1 MGNNKKDWSVTD
13 FTKDYYTKIYDN
25 EVYPR
30 FAHISFEQIYGYAES
45 FIKKADDVLGA
56 INDINTIKRTGSAL
70 LLQIEELFELE
81 CEFRN
86 KIKNYPSD
94 NSRSLLGITK
104 NHDELLFYIRE
115 TYLEILP
122 ATVPLIESIKKM
134 EIDQELN
141 LEYSK
146 NLQSFS
152 SSYEVAVDSTQL
164 EKIQKE
170 HKSKSLYWAQ
180 PIPTTILFKTSD
192 SERDKKYII
201 HLPVLYLNYIGVIR
215 CPMHTIKGDAITLDE
230 LNITS
235 CLPDKIKLNSLID
248 TWDNTTS
255 EVEKYRSLKDVFFSK
270 LFPSNDETIKSDRHR
285 FFKQGLERFYE
296 IFNPCSQNQSVT
308 DKKAYLNPSY
318 LSSHITDLKAFYI
331 YRAYCLWK
339 SANSTEHY
347 PYCKFHET
355 HRYDE
360 NTEIEDSLR
369 FDVKYYN
376 QYLKARGL
384 FEAVSNK
391 SVNGKKKQDLI
402 FKLLSNTAHIF
413 IEDPTIYDELIAL
426 FLVNLDIK
434 EIDLMPLL
442 CSRVSR
448 DQKQEALYWAV
459 HQIDFRQEIDWF
471 KRTLFSKAAL
481 YQSSYIKKAPK
492 SVLLISQLY
501 FYQCIYQERLQ
512 QDVFK
517 TLQSDWKNIEAFTED
532 NISHLS
538 KLINEN
544 TDAIFSWIKS
554 ESKNLKLEGTEFQRI
569 LIDNQVSRVAPLEDK
584 VKSEICQLIFKE
596 PTCNLSTY
604 MSSIIPLV
612 PILGKSTLTS
622 DELKYWLYL
631 VCIAFYL
638 KKTYLTDP
646 KQKSIQFESIRSL
659 PGKERKV
666 SPYTVINSQYYE
678 KIPVLFKVVSSDL
691 YKDDQEMP
699 LIYKEYYKW
708 LEAGLPYTINIEN
721 IWNQEWYLPPDI
733 YGLNG
738 FARCAI
744 YHLLG
749 LLFFKYYEKKVPRY
763 YTKNREEQLSFDDSL
778 KNIMYDD
785 YWINDY
791 IYYLQ
796 KLNGRINPS
805 W

>member
-1 MGNNKKDWSVTD
+1 MEELSVTD
-13 FTKDYYTKIYDN
+13 FAKNYYTKIYDN

-45 FIKKADDVLGA
+45 FIKKADYVLGA
-56 INDINTIKRTGSAL
+56 INDIITSKRIGSA
-70 LLQIEELFELE
+70 QSSQFEELFELE
-81 CEFRN
+81 GEFRN
-86 KIKNYPSD
+86 KIKDYPSD
-94 NSRSLLGITK
+94 DSCSLLGITK

-122 ATVPLIESIKKM
+122 ATVALIESIKKM
-134 EIDQELN
+134 KIDQELKV
-141 LEYSK
+141 ESSK
-146 NLQSFS
+146 NLQIFS
-152 SSYEVAVDSTQL
+152 SSYKVAVDPTQL

-180 PIPTTILFKTSD
+180 PVPMTILFKTSD
-192 SERDKKYII
+192 SESDKKYII
-201 HLPVLYLNYIGVIR
+201 HLPVLYLNHIGAIR
-215 CPMHTIKGDAITLDE
+215 CPMHTIKGDTITLDE

-235 CLPDKIKLNSLID
+235 CLPDQIKLNRLID
-248 TWDNTTS
+248 TWNSSTS

-285 FFKQGLERFYE
+285 SFKQGLERFYE
-296 IFNPCSQNQSVT
+296 IFNLCSQNQIDT
-308 DKKAYLNPSY
+308 NKKAYLTPSY
-318 LSSHITDLKAFYI
+318 LSSHLADLKAFYI

-391 SVNGKKKQDLI
+391 SVNGKKQQDLI
-402 FKLLSNTAHIF
+402 FKSLSNTAHIY

-434 EIDLMPLL
+434 ETDLMPLL

-448 DQKQEALYWAV
+448 DQKQEALYQAV
-459 HQIDFRQEIDWF
+459 HQIDFLQEIDWF
-471 KRTLFSKAAL
+471 KRTIFSKAAL
-481 YQSSYIKKAPK
+481 YQFSYIKKVPR

-517 TLQSDWKNIEAFTED
+517 TLQSDWKNIEAFSEE

-538 KLINEN
+538 ELIDEN
-544 TDAIFSWIKS
+544 TEAIFSWIKS

-569 LIDNQVSRVAPLEDK
+569 LIDNKVSRVAPLEDK
-584 VKSEICQLIFKE
+584 VKGEICQLIFKE
-596 PTCNLSTY
+596 PTCNLSAY

-612 PILGKSTLTS
+612 PILGKSVLSS

-646 KQKSIQFESIRSL
+646 KQKLIKFESIKSL

-678 KIPVLFKVVSSDL
+678 KIPVLFKVLSSDL

-708 LEAGLPYTINIEN
+708 LVAGLPYTINIEN

-738 FARCAI
+738 FVRCAI

-749 LLFFKYYEKKVPRY
+749 LLLFEYYEKKVPRY
-763 YTKNREEQLSFDDSL
+763 CSINRMEQLSFNDNL

-791 IYYLQ
+791 IYYLRE
-796 KLNGRINPS
+796 LYGRINPS

>member
-1 MGNNKKDWSVTD
+1 MEELSVTD
-13 FTKDYYTKIYDN
+13 FAKNYYTKIYDN

-30 FAHISFEQIYGYAES
+30 FAHISFEQIFGYAKS
-45 FIKKADDVLGA
+45 FIKKSDDVSGA
-56 INDINTIKRTGSAL
+56 INDIITSKRIGSA
-70 LLQIEELFELE
+70 QSSQFEELFELE

-86 KIKNYPSD
+86 KIKDYPSD
-94 NSRSLLGITK
+94 DSRSLLGITK

-122 ATVPLIESIKKM
+122 ATVALIESIKKM
-134 EIDQELN
+134 KIDQELKV
-141 LEYSK
+141 ESFK
-146 NLQSFS
+146 NLQIFS
-152 SSYEVAVDSTQL
+152 SSYKVAVDPTQL

-180 PIPTTILFKTSD
+180 PVPTTILFKTSD
-192 SERDKKYII
+192 SESDKKYII
-201 HLPVLYLNYIGVIR
+201 HLPVLYLNHIGVIR
-215 CPMHTIKGDAITLDE
+215 CPMHTIKGDTITLDE

-235 CLPDKIKLNSLID
+235 YLPDQIKLNSLID
-248 TWDNTTS
+248 TWNNTTS

-285 FFKQGLERFYE
+285 SFKQGLERFYE
-296 IFNPCSQNQSVT
+296 IFNLCSQNQSAT
-308 DKKAYLNPSY
+308 NKKVYLTPSY
-318 LSSHITDLKAFYI
+318 LSSHLTDLKAFYI

-360 NTEIEDSLR
+360 NTEFEDSLR

-391 SVNGKKKQDLI
+391 SVNGKKQKDLI
-402 FKLLSNTAHIF
+402 FKSLSNTAHIY

-434 EIDLMPLL
+434 ETDLMPLL

-448 DQKQEALYWAV
+448 DQKQEALYQAV
-459 HQIDFRQEIDWF
+459 NQIDLCQEIDWF
-471 KRTLFSKAAL
+471 KRTIFSKAAL
-481 YQSSYIKKAPK
+481 YQFSYIKKAPRC
-492 SVLLISQLY
+492 VLLISQLY

-517 TLQSDWKNIEAFTED
+517 TLQSDWKNIESFTEE
-532 NISHLS
+532 NISRLS
-538 KLINEN
+538 ELIDEN

-596 PTCNLSTY
+596 STCNLSTY

-612 PILGKSTLTS
+612 PILGKSVLSS

-646 KQKSIQFESIRSL
+646 KQKSIKFESIKSL

-678 KIPVLFKVVSSDL
+678 KIPVLFKVLSSDL
-691 YKDDQEMP
+691 YKDDQEIP

-708 LEAGLPYTINIEN
+708 LAAGLPYTINIEN

-738 FARCAI
+738 FVRCAI

-749 LLFFKYYEKKVPRY
+749 LLLFEYYEKKVPRY
-763 YTKNREEQLSFDDSL
+763 CSINRMEQLSFNDNL
-778 KNIMYDD
+778 KNIMFDD

-791 IYYLQ
+791 IYYL
-796 KLNGRINPS
+796 KILDGRINPS

>member
-1 MGNNKKDWSVTD
+1 MGDMEELSVTD
-13 FTKDYYTKIYDN
+13 FAKNYYTKIYDN

-45 FIKKADDVLGA
+45 FIKKADYVLGA
-56 INDINTIKRTGSAL
+56 INDIITSKRIGSA
-70 LLQIEELFELE
+70 QSSQFEELFELE
-81 CEFRN
+81 GEFRN
-86 KIKNYPSD
+86 KIKDYPSD
-94 NSRSLLGITK
+94 DSCSLLGITK

-122 ATVPLIESIKKM
+122 ATVALIESIKKM
-134 EIDQELN
+134 KIDQELKV
-141 LEYSK
+141 ESSK
-146 NLQSFS
+146 NLRIFS
-152 SSYEVAVDSTQL
+152 SSYKVAVDPTQL

-180 PIPTTILFKTSD
+180 PVPMTILFKTSD
-192 SERDKKYII
+192 SESDKKYII
-201 HLPVLYLNYIGVIR
+201 HLPVLYLNHIGAIR
-215 CPMHTIKGDAITLDE
+215 CPMHTIKGDTITLDE

-235 CLPDKIKLNSLID
+235 CLPDQIKLNRLID
-248 TWDNTTS
+248 TWNSSTS

-285 FFKQGLERFYE
+285 SFKQGLERFYE
-296 IFNPCSQNQSVT
+296 IFNLCSQNQIDT
-308 DKKAYLNPSY
+308 NKKAYLTPSY
-318 LSSHITDLKAFYI
+318 LSSHLADLKAFYI

-391 SVNGKKKQDLI
+391 SVNGKKQQDLI
-402 FKLLSNTAHIF
+402 FKSLSNTAHIY

-434 EIDLMPLL
+434 ETDLMPLL

-448 DQKQEALYWAV
+448 DQKQEALYQAV
-459 HQIDFRQEIDWF
+459 HQIDFLQEIDWF
-471 KRTLFSKAAL
+471 KRTIFSKAAL
-481 YQSSYIKKAPK
+481 YQFSYIKKVPR

-517 TLQSDWKNIEAFTED
+517 TLQSDWKNIEAFSEE

-538 KLINEN
+538 ELIDEN
-544 TDAIFSWIKS
+544 TEAIFSWIKS

-569 LIDNQVSRVAPLEDK
+569 LIDNKVSRVAPLEDK
-584 VKSEICQLIFKE
+584 VKGEICQLIFKE
-596 PTCNLSTY
+596 PTCNLSAY

-612 PILGKSTLTS
+612 PILGKSVLSS

-646 KQKSIQFESIRSL
+646 KQKLIKFESIKSL

-708 LEAGLPYTINIEN
+708 LAAGLPYTINIEN

-763 YTKNREEQLSFDDSL
+763 YAKNREEQLSFDAYL

-791 IYYLQ
+791 ISYLQ
-796 KLNGRINPS
+796 ILNGRINPS

>member
-1 MGNNKKDWSVTD
+1 MEELSVTD
-13 FTKDYYTKIYDN
+13 FAKNYYTKIYDN

-45 FIKKADDVLGA
+45 FIKKADYVLGA
-56 INDINTIKRTGSAL
+56 INDIITSKRIGSA
-70 LLQIEELFELE
+70 QSSQFEELFELE
-81 CEFRN
+81 GEFRN
-86 KIKNYPSD
+86 KIKDYPSD
-94 NSRSLLGITK
+94 DSCSLLGITK

-122 ATVPLIESIKKM
+122 ATVALIESIKKM
-134 EIDQELN
+134 KIDQELKV
-141 LEYSK
+141 ESSK
-146 NLQSFS
+146 NLRIFS
-152 SSYEVAVDSTQL
+152 SSYKVAVDPTQL

-180 PIPTTILFKTSD
+180 PVPMTILFKTSD
-192 SERDKKYII
+192 SESDKKYII
-201 HLPVLYLNYIGVIR
+201 HLPVLYLNHIGAIR
-215 CPMHTIKGDAITLDE
+215 CPMHTIKGDTITLDE

-235 CLPDKIKLNSLID
+235 CLPDQIKLNRLID
-248 TWDNTTS
+248 TWNSSTS

-285 FFKQGLERFYE
+285 SFKQGLERFYE
-296 IFNPCSQNQSVT
+296 IFNLCSQNQIDT
-308 DKKAYLNPSY
+308 NKKAYLTPSY
-318 LSSHITDLKAFYI
+318 LSSHLADLKAFYI

-391 SVNGKKKQDLI
+391 SVNGKKQQDLI
-402 FKLLSNTAHIF
+402 FKSLSNTAHIY

-434 EIDLMPLL
+434 ETDLMPLL

-448 DQKQEALYWAV
+448 DQKQEALYQAV
-459 HQIDFRQEIDWF
+459 HQIDFLQEIDWF
-471 KRTLFSKAAL
+471 KRTIFSKAAL
-481 YQSSYIKKAPK
+481 YQFSYIKKVPR

-517 TLQSDWKNIEAFTED
+517 TLQSDWKNIEAFSEE

-538 KLINEN
+538 ELIDEN
-544 TDAIFSWIKS
+544 TEAIFSWIKS

-569 LIDNQVSRVAPLEDK
+569 LIDNKVSRVAPLEDK
-584 VKSEICQLIFKE
+584 VKGEICQLIFKE
-596 PTCNLSTY
+596 PTCNLSAY

-612 PILGKSTLTS
+612 PILGKSVLSS

-646 KQKSIQFESIRSL
+646 KQKLIKFESIKSL

-678 KIPVLFKVVSSDL
+678 KIPVLFKVLSSDL

-708 LEAGLPYTINIEN
+708 LVAGLPYTINIEN

-738 FARCAI
+738 FVRCAI

-749 LLFFKYYEKKVPRY
+749 LLLFEYYEKKVPRY
-763 YTKNREEQLSFDDSL
+763 CSINRMEQLSVNDNL

-791 IYYLQ
+791 IYYLRE
-796 KLNGRINPS
+796 LYGRINPS

>member
-13 FTKDYYTKIYDN
+13 FATNYYTKIYDN

-30 FAHISFEQIYGYAES
+30 FAHISFEQICSYAKS
-45 FIKKADDVLGA
+45 FIKKSDDVLGA

-70 LLQIEELFELE
+70 SSQIEELFELE

-94 NSRSLLGITK
+94 NSRSLLGITR
-104 NHDELLFYIRE
+104 NHDELLFYIRR

-122 ATVPLIESIKKM
+122 ATVQLIEIIKKM
-134 EIDQELN
+134 EIDRELEDN
-141 LEYSK
+141 ITR
-146 NLQSFS
+146 NLQSFF
-152 SSYEVAVDSTQL
+152 SSYKVSVDQTQL

-192 SERDKKYII
+192 SESDKKYII
-201 HLPVLYLNYIGVIR
+201 HLPVLYLNHIGAIR
-215 CPMHTIKGDAITLDE
+215 CPMHTIKRDTITLDE
-230 LNITS
+230 LNIIS
-235 CLPDKIKLNSLID
+235 CLPDQIKLNSLID
-248 TWDNTTS
+248 TWNSTTS
-255 EVEKYRSLKDVFFSK
+255 EVEKYISLKDIFFSK
-270 LFPSNDETIKSDRHR
+270 LFPSNEETFRSDRHR
-285 FFKQGLERFYE
+285 SFKQGLERFYE
-296 IFNPCSQNQSVT
+296 LFNLCNQNQSVT
-308 DKKAYLNPSY
+308 DKKDYLNPSY

-331 YRAYCLWK
+331 YRTYCLWK
-339 SANSTEHY
+339 SASSIENY

-384 FEAVSNK
+384 FKAVSNK
-391 SVNGKKKQDLI
+391 SVKGKKKQDLI
-402 FKLLSNTAHIF
+402 FKSLSNTTHIY

-434 EIDLMPLL
+434 ETDLMPLL
-442 CSRVSR
+442 CSRISR
-448 DQKQEALYWAV
+448 DQKQEALYRAV
-459 HQIDFRQEIDWF
+459 HQINFCQEIDWF
-471 KRTLFSKAAL
+471 KSTIFSKAAL
-481 YQSSYIKKAPK
+481 YQFSYIKKVPR

-517 TLQSDWKNIEAFTED
+517 TLQSDWKNIESFTEE

-538 KLINEN
+538 KLIDKNA
-544 TDAIFSWIKS
+544 DAIFSWIKS

-569 LIDNQVSRVAPLEDK
+569 LIDNQVSRVVPLEDK

-612 PILGKSTLTS
+612 PILGKSALTS

-646 KQKSIQFESIRSL
+646 KQKSIKFESIRSL

-691 YKDDQEMP
+691 YKDDQEML

-708 LEAGLPYTINIEN
+708 LAAGLPYTINIEN

-763 YTKNREEQLSFDDSL
+763 YAINREEPLSFDAYL

-785 YWINDY
+785 SWVNDY
-791 IYYLQ
+791 ISYLQ
-796 KLNGRINPS
+796 IIWENKS
-805 W
+805 

>member
-1 MGNNKKDWSVTD
+1 MGDREELSVTD
-13 FTKDYYTKIYDN
+13 FAKNYYTKVYYN
-25 EVYPR
+25 EVEPR
-30 FAHISFEQIYGYAES
+30 LAHLSFEELYNYVISFRKKTDDIASVMIES
-45 FIKKADDVLGA
+45 VM
-56 INDINTIKRTGSAL
+56 NKRESIL
-70 LLQIEELFELE
+70 PLSQIEDLFKLE
-81 CEFRN
+81 VEFRA
-86 KIKNYPSD
+86 KVKDYPSD
-94 NSRSLLGITK
+94 NLRLLLGMTK
-104 NHDELLFYIRE
+104 AHDELLSSIRV
-115 TYLEILP
+115 TYLQILP
-122 ATVPLIESIKKM
+122 DFVSRIEGIKKK
-134 EIDQELN
+134 EIDQELKV
-141 LEYSK
+141 ESFK
-146 NLQSFS
+146 NLQIFS
-152 SSYEVAVDSTQL
+152 SSYEVTVDPTQL

-180 PIPTTILFKTSD
+180 PVPTMILFKTSD
-192 SERDKKYII
+192 SESDKKYII
-201 HLPVLYLNYIGVIR
+201 HLPVLYLNHIGVIR
-215 CPMHTIKGDAITLDE
+215 CPMHTIKGDTITLDE

-235 CLPDKIKLNSLID
+235 CLPNQIKLNNLID
-248 TWDNTTS
+248 TWNSTTS

-285 FFKQGLERFYE
+285 SFKQGLERFYE
-296 IFNPCSQNQSVT
+296 IFNLCSQNQSAT
-308 DKKAYLNPSY
+308 NKKAYLTPSY
-318 LSSHITDLKAFYI
+318 LSSHLTDLKAFYI

-360 NTEIEDSLR
+360 NTALEDSLR

-391 SVNGKKKQDLI
+391 SMNGKKQQDLI
-402 FKLLSNTAHIF
+402 FKSLSNTAHIY

-426 FLVNLDIK
+426 FLVNLNIK
-434 EIDLMPLL
+434 ETDLMPLF

-448 DQKQEALYWAV
+448 DQKQEALYQAV

-471 KRTLFSKAAL
+471 KRTIFSKAAF
-481 YQSSYIKKAPK
+481 YQFSYIKKVPR

-517 TLQSDWKNIEAFTED
+517 TLQSDWKNIESFTEE
-532 NISHLS
+532 NISRLS
-538 KLINEN
+538 ELIDEN
-544 TDAIFSWIKS
+544 TEAIFSWIKS
-554 ESKNLKLEGTEFQRI
+554 ESKNLKLEETEFQKI

-612 PILGKSTLTS
+612 PILGKSALTS

-646 KQKSIQFESIRSL
+646 KQKSIKFESIKSL

-678 KIPVLFKVVSSDL
+678 KIPVLFKVLSSDL

-708 LEAGLPYTINIEN
+708 LTAGLPYTINIEN

-738 FARCAI
+738 FTRCAI

-749 LLFFKYYEKKVPRY
+749 LLFFNYYEKKVPQY
-763 YTKNREEQLSFDDSL
+763 YAINREKQLSFDDSL

-796 KLNGRINPS
+796 ELNGRINPS

>member
-1 MGNNKKDWSVTD
+1 MGNMEELSVTD
-13 FTKDYYTKIYDN
+13 FAKNYYTKIYYN
-25 EVYPR
+25 EVKPR
-30 FAHISFEQIYGYAES
+30 LAHLSFEELYNYVISFRKKTDDIASVMIES
-45 FIKKADDVLGA
+45 VM
-56 INDINTIKRTGSAL
+56 NKRESIL
-70 LLQIEELFELE
+70 LLSQIEDLFKLE
-81 CEFRN
+81 VEFRA
-86 KIKNYPSD
+86 KVKDYPPD
-94 NSRSLLGITK
+94 NLRLLLGITK
-104 NHDELLFYIRE
+104 AHDELLSSIRV
-115 TYLEILP
+115 TYLQILP
-122 ATVPLIESIKKM
+122 DFVSRIEGIKKK
-134 EIDQELN
+134 EIDQELKV
-141 LEYSK
+141 ESFK
-146 NLQSFS
+146 NLQIFS
-152 SSYEVAVDSTQL
+152 SSYEVTVDPTQL

-180 PIPTTILFKTSD
+180 PVPTMILFKTSD
-192 SERDKKYII
+192 SESDKKYII
-201 HLPVLYLNYIGVIR
+201 HLPVLYLNHIGVIR
-215 CPMHTIKGDAITLDE
+215 CPMHTIKGDTITLDE

-235 CLPDKIKLNSLID
+235 CLPNQIKLNNLID
-248 TWDNTTS
+248 TWNSTTS

-285 FFKQGLERFYE
+285 SFKQGLERFYE
-296 IFNPCSQNQSVT
+296 IFNLCSQNQSAT
-308 DKKAYLNPSY
+308 NKKAYLTPSY
-318 LSSHITDLKAFYI
+318 LSSHLTDLKAFYI

-347 PYCKFHET
+347 RYCKFHET

-360 NTEIEDSLR
+360 NTELEDSLR

-391 SVNGKKKQDLI
+391 SVNGKKQQDLI
-402 FKLLSNTAHIF
+402 FKSLSNTAHIY

-426 FLVNLDIK
+426 FLVNLNIK
-434 EIDLMPLL
+434 ETDLMPLL

-448 DQKQEALYWAV
+448 DQKQEALYQAV

-471 KRTLFSKAAL
+471 KRTIFSKAAF
-481 YQSSYIKKAPK
+481 YQYSYIKKVPR

-517 TLQSDWKNIEAFTED
+517 TLQSDWKNIEAFTEE

-538 KLINEN
+538 ELIDEN
-544 TDAIFSWIKS
+544 TEAIFSWIKS

-569 LIDNQVSRVAPLEDK
+569 LIDNQVSRVASLEDK

-596 PTCNLSTY
+596 PNCNLSTY

-631 VCIAFYL
+631 VCIALYL

-678 KIPVLFKVVSSDL
+678 KIPVLFKVVSSEL

-708 LEAGLPYTINIEN
+708 LAAGLPYTINIEN

-738 FARCAI
+738 FTRCAI

-749 LLFFKYYEKKVPRY
+749 LLFFNYYEKKVPQY
-763 YTKNREEQLSFDDSL
+763 YAINREKQLSFDDSL

>member
-13 FTKDYYTKIYDN
+13 FATNYYTKIYDN

-30 FAHISFEQIYGYAES
+30 FAHISFEQIFGYAKS

-56 INDINTIKRTGSAL
+56 INNIKTIKRKGNAL
-70 LLQIEELFELE
+70 SSQIEELFELE

-104 NHDELLFYIRE
+104 NHDELLFYIRG
-115 TYLEILP
+115 TYLEVLP
-122 ATVPLIESIKKM
+122 YIASWIEGIKKM
-134 EIDQELN
+134 EIARELEDN
-141 LEYSK
+141 TVR

-152 SSYEVAVDSTQL
+152 SSYEVSVNSVQL

-201 HLPVLYLNYIGVIR
+201 HLPILYLNHIGVIR
-215 CPMHTIKGDAITLDE
+215 CPMHTIKGDSITLNE

-235 CLPDKIKLNSLID
+235 CLPDQIKLNSLID
-248 TWDNTTS
+248 TWNSTTS

-285 FFKQGLERFYE
+285 SFKQGLERFYE
-296 IFNPCSQNQSVT
+296 LFNLCSQNQNVT
-308 DKKAYLNPSY
+308 DKKAYLTPSY

-331 YRAYCLWK
+331 YRTYCLWK
-339 SANSTEHY
+339 SASSIENY
-347 PYCKFHET
+347 PYCKFHGT
-355 HRYDE
+355 HRYDG
-360 NTEIEDSLR
+360 NAEIEDSLR

-384 FEAVSNK
+384 YEAVSNK
-391 SVNGKKKQDLI
+391 SVNGKKQQDLI
-402 FKLLSNTAHIF
+402 FKSLSNTAHIY

-434 EIDLMPLL
+434 KSDLMPLL

-448 DQKQEALYWAV
+448 DQKQEALYRAV
-459 HQIDFRQEIDWF
+459 HQIDFRQEVEWF
-471 KRTLFSKAAL
+471 KRTSFSKAAL
-481 YQSSYIKKAPK
+481 YQSSYIKKAPR

-532 NISHLS
+532 NISRLIE
-538 KLINEN
+538 LINEN

-569 LIDNQVSRVAPLEDK
+569 LIDNKVSRVAPLENK

-596 PTCNLSTY
+596 PTCNLSAY

-612 PILGKSTLTS
+612 PILGKSLLSS
-622 DELKYWLYL
+622 DELKHWLYL

-646 KQKSIQFESIRSL
+646 KQKSIKFESIRSL

-666 SPYTVINSQYYE
+666 SPYTVIDSQYYE

-691 YKDDQEMP
+691 YKDDQELP

-708 LEAGLPYTINIEN
+708 LAEGLPYTINIEN
-721 IWNQEWYLPPDI
+721 IWKQEWYLPPDI

-738 FARCAI
+738 FTRCAI

-763 YTKNREEQLSFDDSL
+763 YAVNREEQRLFDAYL

-791 IYYLQ
+791 ISYLQ
-796 KLNGRINPS
+796 IIWENKS
-805 W
+805 

>member
-1 MGNNKKDWSVTD
+1 MEELSVTD
-13 FTKDYYTKIYDN
+13 FAKNYYTKIYYN
-25 EVYPR
+25 EVKPR
-30 FAHISFEQIYGYAES
+30 LAHLSFEELYNYVISFRKKTDDIASVMIES
-45 FIKKADDVLGA
+45 VM
-56 INDINTIKRTGSAL
+56 NKRESIL
-70 LLQIEELFELE
+70 LLAQIEDLFKLE
-81 CEFRN
+81 VEFRA
-86 KIKNYPSD
+86 KVKDYPPD
-94 NSRSLLGITK
+94 NLRLLLGITK
-104 NHDELLFYIRE
+104 AHDELLSSIRV
-115 TYLEILP
+115 TYLQILP
-122 ATVPLIESIKKM
+122 DFVSRIEGIKKK
-134 EIDQELN
+134 EIDQELKV
-141 LEYSK
+141 ESFK
-146 NLQSFS
+146 NLQIFS
-152 SSYEVAVDSTQL
+152 SSYKVTVDPTQL

-170 HKSKSLYWAQ
+170 HNSKSLYWAQ

-192 SERDKKYII
+192 SESDKKYII
-201 HLPVLYLNYIGVIR
+201 HLPVLYLNHIGVIR
-215 CPMHTIKGDAITLDE
+215 CPMHTIKGDTITLDE

-235 CLPDKIKLNSLID
+235 CLPDQIKLNSLID
-248 TWDNTTS
+248 TWNSTTS
-255 EVEKYRSLKDVFFSK
+255 EVEKYISLKDIFFSK
-270 LFPSNDETIKSDRHR
+270 LFPSNEETIKSDRHR
-285 FFKQGLERFYE
+285 SFKQGLERFYE
-296 IFNPCSQNQSVT
+296 IFNLCSQNQSAT
-308 DKKAYLNPSY
+308 NKKAYLTPSY
-318 LSSHITDLKAFYI
+318 LSSHLTDLKAFYI

-360 NTEIEDSLR
+360 NTELEDSLR

-391 SVNGKKKQDLI
+391 SMNGKKQQDLI
-402 FKLLSNTAHIF
+402 FKSLSNTAHIY

-426 FLVNLDIK
+426 FLVNLNIK
-434 EIDLMPLL
+434 ETDLMPLL

-448 DQKQEALYWAV
+448 DQKQEALYQAV

-471 KRTLFSKAAL
+471 KRTIFSKAAF
-481 YQSSYIKKAPK
+481 YQYSYIKKVPR

-517 TLQSDWKNIEAFTED
+517 TLQSDWKNIEVFTEE

-538 KLINEN
+538 ELIDEN
-544 TDAIFSWIKS
+544 TEAIFSWIKS

-596 PTCNLSTY
+596 PNCNLSTY

-631 VCIAFYL
+631 VCIALYL

-678 KIPVLFKVVSSDL
+678 KIPVLFKVVSSEL

-708 LEAGLPYTINIEN
+708 LAAGLPYTINIEN

-738 FARCAI
+738 FTRCAI

-749 LLFFKYYEKKVPRY
+749 LLFFNYYEKKVPQY
-763 YTKNREEQLSFDDSL
+763 YAINREKQLSFDDSL

>member
-1 MGNNKKDWSVTD
+1 MGDMEELSVTD
-13 FTKDYYTKIYDN
+13 FAKNYYTKIYYN
-25 EVYPR
+25 EVEPR
-30 FAHISFEQIYGYAES
+30 LAHLSFEELYNYVISFRKKTDDIASVMIES
-45 FIKKADDVLGA
+45 VM
-56 INDINTIKRTGSAL
+56 NKRESIL
-70 LLQIEELFELE
+70 PLSQIEDLFKLE
-81 CEFRN
+81 VEFRA
-86 KIKNYPSD
+86 KVKEYPPD
-94 NSRSLLGITK
+94 NLRLLLGITK
-104 NHDELLFYIRE
+104 THDELLSSIRV
-115 TYLEILP
+115 TYLQILP
-122 ATVPLIESIKKM
+122 DFVSRIEGIKKK
-134 EIDQELN
+134 EIDQELKV
-141 LEYSK
+141 ESFK
-146 NLQSFS
+146 NLQIFS
-152 SSYEVAVDSTQL
+152 SSYKVTVDPTQL

-170 HKSKSLYWAQ
+170 HNSKSLYWAQ
-180 PIPTTILFKTSD
+180 PIPTTILFKTTD
-192 SERDKKYII
+192 SESDKKYII
-201 HLPVLYLNYIGVIR
+201 HLPVLYLNHIGVIR
-215 CPMHTIKGDAITLDE
+215 CPMHTIKGDTITLDE

-235 CLPDKIKLNSLID
+235 CLPDQIKLNSLID
-248 TWDNTTS
+248 TWNSKTS
-255 EVEKYRSLKDVFFSK
+255 EVEKYISLKDIFFSK
-270 LFPSNDETIKSDRHR
+270 LFPSNEETIKSDRHR
-285 FFKQGLERFYE
+285 SFKQGLERFYE
-296 IFNPCSQNQSVT
+296 IFNLCSQKQNAT
-308 DKKAYLNPSY
+308 DKKAYLTPSY
-318 LSSHITDLKAFYI
+318 LSSHLTDLKAFYI

-355 HRYDE
+355 RRYDE
-360 NTEIEDSLR
+360 NTELEDSLR

-384 FEAVSNK
+384 FETVSNK
-391 SVNGKKKQDLI
+391 SVNGKKQQDLI
-402 FKLLSNTAHIF
+402 FKSLSNTAHIY

-426 FLVNLDIK
+426 FLVNLNIK
-434 EIDLMPLL
+434 ETDLIPLL

-448 DQKQEALYWAV
+448 DQKQEALYQAV

-471 KRTLFSKAAL
+471 KRTIFSKAAF
-481 YQSSYIKKAPK
+481 YQFSYIKKVPR

-517 TLQSDWKNIEAFTED
+517 TLQSDWKNIEAFTEE

-538 KLINEN
+538 ELIDEN
-544 TDAIFSWIKS
+544 TEAIFSWIKS

-612 PILGKSTLTS
+612 PILGKSALTS

-646 KQKSIQFESIRSL
+646 KQKSIKFESIKSL

-678 KIPVLFKVVSSDL
+678 KIPVLFKVLSSDL

-708 LEAGLPYTINIEN
+708 LAAGLPYTINIEN
-721 IWNQEWYLPPDI
+721 IWDQEWYLPPDI

-738 FARCAI
+738 FVRCAI

-749 LLFFKYYEKKVPRY
+749 LLLFEYYEKKVPRY
-763 YTKNREEQLSFDDSL
+763 CSINRMEQLSFKDNL

-785 YWINDY
+785 YWIDDY
-791 IYYLQ
+791 ISYLQ
-796 KLNGRINPS
+796 ILNGRINPS